1 MAATKTVDA
10 ERLIRAALDVAVP
23 FDRYSWLR
31 GFIEGYQK
39 REEIETGFAFQ
50 NGNQIQQK
58 GESHESKDNPI
69 GYPHGK

>member
-10 ERLIRAALDVAVP
+10 ERLIHAALDVAIP

-58 GESHESKDNPI
+58 GVPNEQLTTD
-69 GYPHGK
+69 